1 MKNRKT
7 EFRFFTIAQYQKE
20 EDYLREKHNKGWSF
34 SHLTFP
40 GFYHFERCT
49 PEDVVYQLDYN
60 QNGSIHKREYLQI
73 FQDCGWEYLID
84 FMGYSYF
91 RKPVSEMQGEE
102 EHIFCDDE
110 SKMEMIE
117 RVIKGRMLP
126 LVIIFFCVIIPQLL
140 LQSRLTHPLNQ
151 TIFVIYIFLFLLY
164 VVLFIQFAIHYMQ
177 LKKHIQG

>member
-1 MKNRKT
+1 
-7 EFRFFTIAQYQKE
+7 
-20 EDYLREKHNKGWSF
+20 
-34 SHLTFP
+34 
-40 GFYHFERCT
+40 
-49 PEDVVYQLDYN
+49 
-60 QNGSIHKREYLQI
+60 
-73 FQDCGWEYLID
+73 
-84 FMGYSYF
+84 MGYSYF

-151 TIFVIYIFLFLLY
+151 TIFVIYIFLFLVY
-164 VVLFIQFAIHYMQ
+164 VVLFIQFATTVH
-177 LKKHIQG
+177 HIAISFFLLVAFQRILDPSIGFFYYFELFLYVFQQYF